1 MAAPSG
7 GGGGGG
13 PVGFSNSFTGA
24 AQSIDI
30 VGNHAYGYSG
40 GLGSN
45 TSDVVHL
52 KFTTGSYYF
61 VGRITVNGAMVVTS
75 PAVGR
80 TTIFQINMNGGLIA
94 QIKVDSAEEDQ
105 PSTAY
110 NDVIIPPYTEVEV
123 TGQSDGA
130 DADRLTTALITG
142 RIYR

>member
-1 MAAPSG
+1 MPIT
-7 GGGGGG
+7 GGGGG
-13 PVGFSNSFTGA
+13 PLGFAGGSFTGP
-24 AQSIDI
+24 AQALEIIGD
-30 VGNHAYGYSG
+30 HAYAVSG
-40 GLGSN
+40 GLSSD

-80 TTIFQINMNGGLIA
+80 TTIFQINMNGALIA
-94 QIKVDSAEEDQ
+94 QLKVDSAEEDQ
-105 PSTAY
+105 PSTVY

-130 DADRLTTALITG
+130 DADRLTTALMTG